1 MNLFEK
7 VFNHQILS
15 RIEDSGTYMV
25 TAHER
30 AWLKTMLQHR
40 AAVHAFSEETLNK
53 LHALLEDEQGL
64 EIEEHILHK
73 ASSLERQVYHPLIPQ
88 LRRHIMNQQGIK
100 ITYAVKHDRIRNDQL
115 AFPYKLEYS
124 MVKREW
130 YLLWY
135 NIRHHSFMST
145 KLSKIA
151 QLTSYKIEPR
161 VATEIV
167 ANIQKVLSLRKQQVV
182 IEIVSLYNGEL
193 SRILYALSSFEKEVS
208 YVIERDTYIV
218 TLTLLSDESEYLL
231 SKLRFLGKRVK
242 VIQGDYLKRRMLET
256 SMKALAR
263 YEVQE
268 QESNV

>member
-30 AWLKTMLQHR
+30 AWLRKMLEHPT
-40 AAVHAFSEETLNK
+40 AIHAFSEDTLSK
-53 LHALLEDEQGL
+53 LRTLLANEQSL
-64 EIEEHILHK
+64 EIEQHILHK
-73 ASSLERQVYHPLIPQ
+73 AGSLERQVYHPLIAR
-88 LRRHIMNQQGIK
+88 LRRCIMNLHEIK
-100 ITYAVKHDRIRNDQL
+100 LTYAAKDDRVRKAQRG
-115 AFPYKLEYS
+115 FPYKLEYS

-135 NIRHHSFMST
+135 NLRQRMFMST
-145 KLSKIA
+145 KLTKIKDLSSSPMDPSEA
-151 QLTSYKIEPR
+151 GQIL
-161 VATEIV
+161 
-167 ANIQKVLSLRKQQVV
+167 ANIQQLLASRKQQVV
-182 IEIVSLYNGEL
+182 IELISLYNGEL

-208 YVIERDTYIV
+208 YIAERDTYIV

-242 VIQGDYLKRRMLET
+242 VIEGEHLKRRMLET
-256 SMKALAR
+256 SKKALAR
-263 YEVQE
+263 YGIQE
-268 QESNV
+268 QEIFP